1 MQGTSGPNF
10 DQEWSGLAASFQHIH
25 EKQASALS
33 YEELYRKAYQL
44 VLRKQG
50 ELLYDNVIDFEKTWL
65 TGRIQTAV
73 LSLLSSELTTPPA
86 LGGSSFGASVAERC
100 FAGERLLKG
109 VWSEWNDHNICLN
122 MISDVT
128 MYLVC
133 SLCAAQSYLC

>member
-1 MQGTSGPNF
+1 MQGATGPNF
-10 DQEWSGLAASFQHIH
+10 EQEWSGPGASFKHIH

-50 ELLYDNVIDFEKTWL
+50 ELLYDNVIEFERAWL
-65 TGRIQTAV
+65 TDRIQPAV
-73 LSLLSSELTTPPA
+73 LSLLSAELTAPPS
-86 LGGSSFGASVAERC
+86 LGGSMFGTSVAERC
-100 FAGERLLKG
+100 FAGERLLKS
-109 VWSEWNDHNICLN
+109 VWSEWDDHNICLN

-133 SLCAAQSYLC
+133 RLCTMQSCPC

>member
-1 MQGTSGPNF
+1 MQAASGPNF

-33 YEELYRKAYQL
+33 YEELYRRAYQL

-50 ELLYDNVIDFEKTWL
+50 ELLYDNVIDFERAWL
-65 TGRIQTAV
+65 TGKIQTAV
-73 LSLLSSELTTPPA
+73 LDLVSAELTAPPSV
-86 LGGSSFGASVAERC
+86 GGSLFGSSIADRR

-109 VWSEWNDHNICLN
+109 VWSEWDDHNLCLN

-133 SLCAAQSYLC
+133 SR